1 MRIISVLVLGLILLG
16 CKVDGNKGAD
26 QKLRI
31 VCTTSMISD
40 GIQNIVTDDIE
51 VLSLMGAGVDPHLY
65 NPRPSDL
72 KALDKAD
79 VIIYNG
85 FHLEGKFIDKFE
97 KLRKGKTIIA
107 LSDFVKEKG
116 IINPDF
122 VNSVDPH
129 FWHNP
134 LYWSQALN
142 GASLVL
148 QQIAE
153 ENSAQIKENTAVYS
167 AQIEKAY
174 QEIKEDML
182 RIPEE
187 NRILITSHDAFHY
200 FGNCYGL
207 KIKPL
212 QGISTLSESG
222 LKQVSDLA
230 QFIIKNKVPSIFV
243 ESSVSYRS
251 LESVQ
256 QNCAAQGYTVKIAEE
271 LFSDALGEVGGVGG
285 TYLGML
291 RENAKRI
298 KKGLSH
304 EK

>member
-1 MRIISVLVLGLILLG
+1 MRIISFLILGLILLG
-16 CKVDGNKGAD
+16 CKVDDSKGTD

-31 VCTTSMISD
+31 VCTTSMIAD

-51 VLSLMGAGVDPHLY
+51 VLALMGAGVDPHLY
-65 NPRPSDL
+65 DPRPSDL

-107 LSDFVKEKG
+107 LSDFIKEKG

-142 GASLVL
+142 GASFVL

-153 ENSAQIKENTAVYS
+153 ENSAQIKENTTVYS

-230 QFIIKNKVPSIFV
+230 QFIIKNKVSSIFV
-243 ESSVSYRS
+243 ESSVSHRS
-251 LESVQ
+251 LESVR

-271 LFSDALGEVGGVGG
+271 LFSDALGEEGGVGG
-285 TYLGML
+285 TYLGMI

-304 EK
+304 E

>member
-16 CKVDGNKGAD
+16 CKVDDSKGAD

-31 VCTTSMISD
+31 VCTTSMIAD

-65 NPRPSDL
+65 DPRPSDL

-153 ENSAQIKENTAVYS
+153 ENIAQIKENTAVYS
-167 AQIEKAY
+167 AQIEKVY

-182 RIPEE
+182 HIPEE

-243 ESSVSYRS
+243 ESSVSHRS

-271 LFSDALGEVGGVGG
+271 LFSDALGEERGVGG

-304 EK
+304 E

>member
-1 MRIISVLVLGLILLG
+1 MRIISFLILGLILLG
-16 CKVDGNKGAD
+16 CKVDDSKGTD

-31 VCTTSMISD
+31 VCTTSMIAD

-51 VLSLMGAGVDPHLY
+51 VLALMGAGVDPHLY
-65 NPRPSDL
+65 DPRPSDL

-97 KLRKGKTIIA
+97 KLRNGKTIIA
-107 LSDFVKEKG
+107 LSDFIKEKG

-153 ENSAQIKENTAVYS
+153 ENSAQIKENTTVYS

-230 QFIIKNKVPSIFV
+230 QFIIKNKVSSIFV
-243 ESSVSYRS
+243 ESSVSHRS
-251 LESVQ
+251 LESVR

-271 LFSDALGEVGGVGG
+271 LFSDALGEEGGVGG
-285 TYLGML
+285 TYLGMI

-304 EK
+304 E